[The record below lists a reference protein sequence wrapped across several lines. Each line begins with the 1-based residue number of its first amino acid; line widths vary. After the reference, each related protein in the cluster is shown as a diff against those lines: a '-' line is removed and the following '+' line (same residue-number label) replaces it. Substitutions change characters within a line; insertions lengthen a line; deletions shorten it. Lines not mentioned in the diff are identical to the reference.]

1 MKIKTLKSIVKVIKE
16 GRSNVLPV
24 LDCFYIDKE
33 FLYFSNLEI
42 FIRVRHHFPI
52 TPDSQPLVVRA
63 DHFIQRI
70 EHIRAPYFI
79 NCDAGEITFEM
90 PESESTMKSD
100 SSIDYPLNFI
110 LTDKNSKEED
120 SKPLFNLSA
129 YEVQLMDIAT
139 AFVADDELRPVMS
152 TICISKDFIVA
163 SDAHKLYFRK
173 IAELY
178 TEDVM
183 FEKKVIK
190 LMMLFPG
197 YTYKISQSK
206 KNYCAESKDVTI
218 WWRSIKEGGMYP
230 NTSYPDWRKVIPIS
244 TNSIKIPVK
253 ETIEA
258 LNAVSFALNPSS
270 HLVRCKITGNKFR
283 LSGKDPDFGISS
295 SESVNIIN
303 PMGNELEFGIKLE
316 FFKLILKCLLD
327 EGYPQVTMGYIDAT
341 HAFVFAD
348 QFLCMPMMIQDYA

>member
-1 MKIKTLKSIVKVIKE
+1 MKIKTLKSIVKAIKE
-16 GRSNVLPV
+16 GRSNVLPM

-42 FIRVRHHFPI
+42 FIRLRHHFPV

-70 EHIRAPYFI
+70 DHIRAPYFI
-79 NCDAGEITFEM
+79 NCDTDGEITFEM
-90 PESESTMKSD
+90 PESESTMKSEPAE
-100 SSIDYPLNFI
+100 DYPLHHI
-110 LTDKNSKEED
+110 LPDKSAEAEPP
-120 SKPLFNLSA
+120 KPLFDLSA

-173 IAELY
+173 ITELY

-183 FEKKVIK
+183 FDKKVIK

-206 KNYCAESKDVTI
+206 KNCCAESKDVTI
-218 WWRSIKEGGMYP
+218 WWRLIKDGGMYP
-230 NTSYPDWRKVIPIS
+230 NTSYPNWRKVIPES
-244 TNSIKIPVK
+244 THSVKIPVK

-258 LNAVSFALNPSS
+258 LNAVSFALNQSS
-270 HLVRCKITGNKFR
+270 HCVRCKITGNKIR
-283 LSGKDPDFGISS
+283 LSGKDLDFGISS

-303 PMGNELEFGIKLE
+303 PMGNDIEFGIKFE
-316 FFKLILKCLLD
+316 FFKLILKCLMD
-327 EGYPQVTMGYIDAT
+327 EGYPQVTMGYVDAT
-341 HAFVFAD
+341 SAFVFAD
-348 QFLCMPMMIQDYA
+348 QFLCMPMMLTEV